1 VSAADDPISLFQAEK
16 ARDIARQGADSDLA
30 RLSLEWMLKTAPYK
44 YTYHFTWMGRPII
57 QFPQDILAMQELI
70 WTVKPERIIETGVA
84 HGGSIIFHA
93 SMLQLLGGEGRVL
106 GIDIDIRAH
115 NRKEIEAHP
124 MASRIDLFQGSSVDP
139 AIIAKASDW
148 AKGKRTMLVLDS
160 NHTHEHV
167 LAELRGYSPLVGK
180 GSYIVVMDTTIDD
193 TPAGFFQDRTW
204 GPGNSPKSAV
214 RAFLKET
221 DRFAVDA
228 AMDSKLLISVAYE
241 GFLRCTKDS
250 Q

>member
-1 VSAADDPISLFQAEK
+1 VSAADDPISSFLAEK
-16 ARDIARQGADSDLA
+16 ARDIVRQGDDSELS
-30 RLSLEWMLKTAPYK
+30 RLSLQWMLKTAPYK

-70 WTVKPERIIETGVA
+70 WAVKPECIIETGVA

-106 GIDIDIRAH
+106 GIDIDIRSH

-124 MASRIDLFQGSSVDP
+124 MANRIDLLQGSSIDP
-139 AIIAKASDW
+139 EVMANASVW
-148 AKGKRTMLVLDS
+148 AKGKRALLILDS

-167 LAELRGYSPLVGK
+167 LAELRGYSHLVNR
-180 GSYIVVMDTTIDD
+180 GSYIVVMDTTIED
-193 TPAGFFQDRTW
+193 TPDGFFPDRPW

-214 RAFLKET
+214 RAFMKES
-221 DRFAVDA
+221 DRFEVDA
-228 AMDSKLLISVAYE
+228 AMDAKLLISVARE
-241 GFLRCTKDS
+241 GFLRCIKDS
-250 Q
+250 

>member
-1 VSAADDPISLFQAEK
+1 VSSADDPISSFLAEK
-16 ARDIARQGADSDLA
+16 ARDIARQGADSDLS
-30 RLSLEWMLKTAPYK
+30 RLSLQWMLKTAPYK

-70 WTVKPERIIETGVA
+70 WNVKPECIIETGVA

-106 GIDIDIRAH
+106 GIDIDIRSH

-124 MASRIDLFQGSSVDP
+124 MASRIDLLQGSSVDP
-139 AIIAKASDW
+139 EVMAKASAW
-148 AKGKRTMLVLDS
+148 AKGKRALLILDS

-167 LAELRGYSPLVGK
+167 LAELRGYSHLVNK
-180 GSYIVVMDTTIDD
+180 GGYIVVMDTTIED
-193 TPAGFFQDRTW
+193 TPPGFFPDRSW

-214 RAFLKET
+214 RAFMKES
-221 DRFAVDA
+221 DRFEVDGG
-228 AMDSKLLISVAYE
+228 MDAKLLISVARE
-241 GFLRCTKDS
+241 GFLRCIKDS
-250 Q
+250 